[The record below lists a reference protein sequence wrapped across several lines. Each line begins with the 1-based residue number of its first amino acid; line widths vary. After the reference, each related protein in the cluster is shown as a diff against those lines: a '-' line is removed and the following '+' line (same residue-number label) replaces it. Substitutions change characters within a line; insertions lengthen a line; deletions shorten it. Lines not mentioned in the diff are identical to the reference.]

1 MTTEEQHS
9 QIMINLAKKE
19 MSEGEKGD
27 KKHASLLMKMSEEE
41 KREAI
46 KKAAKK

>member
-1 MTTEEQHS
+1 MNIEEQHS
-9 QIMINLAKKE
+9 KMMINLAKKE
-19 MSEGEKGD
+19 MAEGEKGD
-27 KKHASLLMKMSEEE
+27 KKHASILMKMSEEE